1 MVVLYVFGVIVV
13 IDVMVWL
20 SRWMEQRCQSAFSLS
35 DVVIPWNLTFVFLFM
50 SVDVI
55 WVPTHRTSM
64 RCFGV
69 VKIEYLLGSRSLN
82 VLLWGSQN
90 SVSTRF
96 TKPYCLTCR
105 VLSLLLSAGV
115 DLRTHPPI
123 KGCVN

>member
-55 WVPTHRTSM
+55 WVPTECASTTHVFFSQHDFLSRVT
-64 RCFGV
+64 
-69 VKIEYLLGSRSLN
+69 GSGLPPTNDSEMN
-82 VLLWGSQN
+82 ADG
-90 SVSTRF
+90 
-96 TKPYCLTCR
+96 YACR
-105 VLSLLLSAGV
+105 
-115 DLRTHPPI
+115 D
-123 KGCVN
+123 